1 MVGGGAGGRQ
11 WCRRA
16 VVVEVVEAVEV
27 VNGGNSVKV
36 RV

>member
-1 MVGGGAGGRQ
+1 VVPEGGRGGG
-11 WCRRA
+11 
-16 VVVEVVEAVEV
+16 EVVPAVEV